1 MADIEKIKRKVK
13 KIEPGSTIRLG
24 GMTDCFQPIER
35 KHKVTY
41 EVIKALNE
49 QKVHYLIVTKSDLVA
64 DPDYLAIMDKE
75 LAHIQIS
82 ITTTDDE
89 TSLTYEKAPVPSK
102 RIKAI
107 ETLQEAGFDVQVR
120 LSPFIPELIDINRIN
135 QIKCDKILVEFLRV
149 NSWIKKWFGDV
160 VDLTPYTLKE
170 GNYKHLPLDLKL
182 EYLSQ
187 ITGFK
192 EKSVCEDHPEHYDY
206 WQQSFNQ
213 NQKDC
218 CNLRRSNE

>member
-1 MADIEKIKRKVK
+1 M
-13 KIEPGSTIRLG
+13 
-24 GMTDCFQPIER
+24 
-35 KHKVTY
+35 
-41 EVIKALNE
+41 
-49 QKVHYLIVTKSDLVA
+49 
-64 DPDYLAIMDKE
+64 
-75 LAHIQIS
+75 
-82 ITTTDDE
+82 
-89 TSLTYEKAPVPSK
+89 
-102 RIKAI
+102 
-107 ETLQEAGFDVQVR
+107 
-120 LSPFIPELIDINRIN
+120 
-135 QIKCDKILVEFLRV
+135 
-149 NSWIKKWFGDV
+149 
-160 VDLTPYTLKE
+160 DLTPYTLKE